1 MATFKEQVEGL
12 TSLSVGTT
20 PTTAELT
27 QFLQD
32 GVKDVVN
39 RIIKLKPDD
48 VAKFTAT
55 THDASDAGV
64 TVTGQIFT
72 VAREHDSTTILRPCE
87 FIDPQDRYLATQA
100 DSLAYRSKYNPGFYV
115 LNGKVHTIPASA
127 GSNNDSVVTQVTYD
141 NAVTHNDS
149 GGGNIENFP
158 VEYEYLVILYAGSR
172 TILAYLGNIDSELP
186 SDLVLPANPAPP
198 TLSDNSVAALGTA
211 PTYTKPSVSLD
222 FGSVDSFINDD
233 DPEMAGLKLNKVNS
247 ELTNFQAD
255 MQNELNEYNK
265 ENAEYQADM
274 QKKIQDAQLSSQDD
288 GQKLQKYSAEVS
300 KYQAE
305 VQSLVTDYNA
315 KIAKL
320 GAKYQWA
327 ASRYA
332 ALQQEYNNAFGL
344 MTQKQGKG

>member
-186 SDLVLPANPAPP
+186 SNLVLPTNPAPP
-198 TLSDNSVAALGTA
+198 ILSDNSV
-211 PTYTKPSVSLD
+211 
-222 FGSVDSFINDD
+222 
-233 DPEMAGLKLNKVNS
+233 EMAGLKLNKVNS